1 MRIVL
6 ILLAIGVLA
15 GCGSKQA
22 DAAAACEKEIAAKMG
37 DKKYVVDSK
46 DMSANAANEDGD
58 IIRIQSNITIDPG
71 LPREDKQTFE
81 CRVRFTDGRADVISM
96 SFTW

>member
-1 MRIVL
+1 MRIAIIAVAMC
-6 ILLAIGVLA
+6 LLAA
-15 GCGSKQA
+15 CGGKESQA
-22 DAAAACEKEIAAKMG
+22 VAACEKEIATKMG

-46 DMSANAANEDGD
+46 DMSANAANEEGD
-58 IIRIQSNITIDPG
+58 IIRIQSIITVDPG